1 MRLSRFFKNWTIIL
15 PLFTLLTIS
24 VVEIASASQVTIS
37 IPNAGFEDNS
47 FSGWNKGSQTSSLGP
62 SITQSGTGVS
72 IFSGSRK
79 FTYGAH
85 GSVGSPTLPNGS
97 PNPYYAPAVSA
108 GSWQFSPN
116 NNSYAALLQPKN
128 EQNFSQAMTALGLS
142 GSPQSAI
149 QSLLVADA
157 QASANGGSPNPTDAA
172 WITRDVQLTAG
183 VIYTMSW
190 NYVGTDYVPFNDG
203 SLTSLVAVS
212 TPSAPVIKVNN
223 FERSYALLGFT
234 NPGTGDYSVN
244 SFGST
249 GWQVSTYEVSVTGTY
264 KLGFAVFNLG
274 DTGLSPVL
282 MIDNAIGTT
291 NDCDQS
297 GNNCIVFGGVEP
309 NNDTAPTVAPTSTS
323 TTSTSTTSTTE
334 PPSETTI
341 ASQTTVAPET
351 TIASETT
358 VENTTTT
365 TEQTVET
372 TTTTTTSTIPP
383 YTAPPS
389 ETTQPA
395 IIPLEP
401 LPSVPDEEE
410 IPVDAPEAT
419 NEEVV
424 PEETLPEMDQAPDQ
438 EEPLIEDTV
447 EDIENTITETTV
459 IEESQEESSGEI
471 TDLII
476 EDEITEEAAVEIA
489 TTAAVLM
496 TLSGDDASK
505 VFSSIDTSS
514 LDESEKIAIIAAV
527 QNAPDEVREAFEE
540 EINIYIDGFDQYI
553 PLGSSI
559 DVGTRRSLI
568 AVTTATA
575 TLAVGAAV
583 AGSSSSSRSGSSN
596 SQAQTSGSNSAYR
609 KEEEADEAAGELA
622 ELDHEDDERFTRN
635 SIFNYYT
642 IGGVEMKKFDIWGFL
657 KKLWDITGALA
668 FTLAGSVIVFITL
681 SGETRKMAMI
691 ATAAALIVHYIYT
704 ILKNDE

>member
-37 IPNAGFEDNS
+37 IPDAGFEDNS

-85 GSVGSPTLPNGS
+85 GSVGSPTLSDGS

-108 GSWQFSPN
+108 GSWEFSPN
-116 NNSYAALLQPKN
+116 NNSYAALLQPKS

-149 QSLLVADA
+149 QALLVADA

-183 VIYTMSW
+183 VVYTMSW

-249 GWQVSTYEVSVTGTY
+249 GWQMSTYEVSVTGTY

-297 GNNCIVFGGVEP
+297 GNNCVVFGGVEP
-309 NNDTAPTVAPTSTS
+309 NNDTAPTVAPTITSTTLENTTTTS
-323 TTSTSTTSTTE
+323 TTVSATTSTSTT
-334 PPSETTI
+334 
-341 ASQTTVAPET
+341 TV
-351 TIASETT
+351 
-358 VENTTTT
+358 
-365 TEQTVET
+365 VET
-372 TTTTTTSTIPP
+372 TTTNVPVVVETTTTL
-383 YTAPPS
+383 APPPAPID
-389 ETTQPA
+389 TTPEPT
-395 IIPLEP
+395 PLEP
-401 LPSVPDEEE
+401 LPVFPVENTVDTTIAEQPD
-410 IPVDAPEAT
+410 
-419 NEEVV
+419 NL
-424 PEETLPEMDQAPDQ
+424 PEEPSTTVDTETSIV
-438 EEPLIEDTV
+438 EETTTTIESIVIEDTIV
-447 EDIENTITETTV
+447 DTTMPSIDEV
-459 IEESQEESSGEI
+459 IDEELTNDQAI
-471 TDLII
+471 
-476 EDEITEEAAVEIA
+476 EIA
-489 TTAAVLM
+489 VSVEVLVSLTAEQ
-496 TLSGDDASK
+496 ASK
-505 VFSSIDTSS
+505 VFNEIDTSTLS
-514 LDESEKIAIIAAV
+514 QEEKIEIIAAV
-527 QNAPDEVREAFEE
+527 QNAPDYIREAFED
-540 EINIYIDGFDQYI
+540 EINIYTDGFDQYI

-575 TLAVGAAV
+575 TLAIGAAV
-583 AGSSSSSRSGSSN
+583 AGSSSSSRPGSSN
-596 SQAQTSGSNSAYR
+596 SQVQTSGSNSAYR

-642 IGGVEMKKFDIWGFL
+642 IGGIEMKKFDIWGFL

>member
-1 MRLSRFFKNWTIIL
+1 MRPSRLLKNWTVIL

-24 VVEIASASQVTIS
+24 IVEIASASQAMVS

-47 FSGWNKGSQTSSLGP
+47 FSGWDKGSQTSSLGP
-62 SITQSGTGVS
+62 SITQNGTGVS

-85 GSVGSPTLPNGS
+85 GSVGSPTLSDGS

-108 GSWQFSPN
+108 GSWEFSPN
-116 NNSYAALLQPKN
+116 NNSYAALLQPKG

-149 QSLLVADA
+149 QALLVADA

-183 VIYTMSW
+183 VVYTMSW

-223 FERSYALLGFT
+223 FERPYALLGFT

-249 GWQVSTYEVSVTGTY
+249 GWQMSTYEVSVTGTY

-297 GNNCIVFGGVEP
+297 GNNCVVFGGVEP

-323 TTSTSTTSTTE
+323 ITSTSTTSTTE
-334 PPSETTI
+334 PASETTI
-341 ASQTTVAPET
+341 APQTTVASET
-351 TIASETT
+351 TVAPETT

-365 TEQTVET
+365 TEQPVET
-372 TTTTTTSTIPP
+372 TTTTIAPAVPP
-383 YTAPPS
+383 YVAPPV

-395 IIPLEP
+395 VVPLEP
-401 LPSVPDEEE
+401 LPSIPSEEE
-410 IPVDAPEAT
+410 TPVDTPEPS
-419 NEEVV
+419 NEEITT
-424 PEETLPEMDQAPDQ
+424 EETLPELDEMPNQ
-438 EEPLIEDTV
+438 EDSLNEDVVEDT
-447 EDIENTITETTV
+447 ENTTTETTV
-459 IEESQEESSGEI
+459 VEENQEESVEEV
-471 TDLII
+471 TDSII
-476 EDEITEEAAVEIA
+476 ESEITEELAVEIA

-496 TLSGDDASK
+496 TLSGDDASE

-514 LDESEKIAIIAAV
+514 LDESQKIEIIAAV

-540 EINIYIDGFDQYI
+540 EINIYTDGFDQYI

-583 AGSSSSSRSGSSN
+583 AGSSPSSRSGSSN
-596 SQAQTSGSNSAYR
+596 SQVPTSGSNSAYR
-609 KEEEADEAAGELA
+609 KEEEVDEAAGELA

-668 FTLAGSVIVFITL
+668 FTIAGSVIVFITL
-681 SGETRKMAMI
+681 SGETRRVAMI
-691 ATAAALIVHYIYT
+691 ATAIALVVHYIYT

>member
-1 MRLSRFFKNWTIIL
+1 MKLSRLFRNWTVIL

-24 VVEIASASQVTIS
+24 VVEIASASQVTVS

-47 FSGWNKGSQTSSLGP
+47 FSGWNRGPQTSSLG
-62 SITQSGTGVS
+62 SVITQNGTGVS
-72 IFSGSRK
+72 IFSGSRR

-97 PNPYYAPAVSA
+97 PNPYYAPAVAA
-108 GSWQFSPN
+108 GSWEFSPN
-116 NNSYAALLQPKN
+116 NNSYAALLQPKG

-149 QSLLVADA
+149 QALLVADA

-183 VIYTMSW
+183 VLYTMSW

-203 SLTSLVAVS
+203 SLTSLVALS
-212 TPSAPVIKVNN
+212 TPSTPLIKVNN

-249 GWQVSTYEVSVTGTY
+249 GWQMSTYEVSVTGTY

-297 GNNCIVFGGVEP
+297 GNNCVVFGGVEP

-323 TTSTSTTSTTE
+323 TTTTSTTTTTA
-334 PPSETTI
+334 PSVETTI
-341 ASQTTVAPET
+341 APEITVSPNTTTAP
-351 TIASETT
+351 ETT

-365 TEQTVET
+365 TQQPVET
-372 TTTTTTSTIPP
+372 TTTTTTTEPP
-383 YTAPPS
+383 YVAPPV
-389 ETTQPA
+389 ETTQPV
-395 IIPLEP
+395 IVPLEP
-401 LPSVPDEEE
+401 LPSLPPEEE
-410 IPVDAPEAT
+410 AIDS
-419 NEEVV
+419 
-424 PEETLPEMDQAPDQ
+424 
-438 EEPLIEDTV
+438 I
-447 EDIENTITETTV
+447 IEN
-459 IEESQEESSGEI
+459 
-471 TDLII
+471 
-476 EDEITEEAAVEIA
+476 EITEELAVEIA
-489 TTAAVLM
+489 TSAAVLM
-496 TLSGDDASK
+496 TLSGDEASE

-514 LDESEKIAIIAAV
+514 LDESQKIEIIAAV

-540 EINIYIDGFDQYI
+540 EINIYTDGFDQYI

-575 TLAVGAAV
+575 TLAVGAAA
-583 AGSSSSSRSGSSN
+583 AGSASSSRSSSSN
-596 SQAQTSGSNSAYR
+596 SQTQPSGSNSAYR
-609 KEEEADEAAGELA
+609 KEEEGDEAAGELA
-622 ELDHEDDERFTRN
+622 GLEHKDDERFTRN

-668 FTLAGSVIVFITL
+668 FTIAGSVIVFITL
-681 SGETRKMAMI
+681 SGETRKVAMI
-691 ATAAALIVHYIYT
+691 ATAIALVVHYIYT